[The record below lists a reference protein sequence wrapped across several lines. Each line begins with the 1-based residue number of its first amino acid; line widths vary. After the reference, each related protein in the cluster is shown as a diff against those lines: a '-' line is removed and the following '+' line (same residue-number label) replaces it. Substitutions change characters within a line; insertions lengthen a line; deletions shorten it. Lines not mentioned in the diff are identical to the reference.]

1 MRILF
6 RKWNEH
12 VILIERH
19 PLSQSHTVK
28 EQTMSVDECVYTINS
43 ISNTTYII
51 YFIIKKGRTK
61 KSFRLALSP
70 VLITYV
76 IR

>member
-28 EQTMSVDECVYTINS
+28 EQTMSVDECVYTVNLV
-43 ISNTTYII
+43 SNTT
-51 YFIIKKGRTK
+51 
-61 KSFRLALSP
+61 
-70 VLITYV
+70 
-76 IR
+76 